1 MALILEQY
9 ESYIN
14 ENRSLIES
22 DPVGFIKDNTAFSDY
37 ITALSEA
44 IEDKDAREA
53 FKAVAYREREVLQ
66 EAGELLTGDGRA
78 WAIMYF
84 PILADV
90 YQTPLISKLLTVFT
104 TSQKRVAIPR
114 KSVIGE
120 IIGLDGST
128 IQTVELPSS
137 TAVRPNKVTQ
147 TISEGKTNLFSLLS
161 ITDKA
166 KINQRYFAIT
176 KLTLTDNDGTNTTT
190 IELPVVIRADFSGN
204 FYGEAQFTASGDGKV
219 VNVIVTGNVNF
230 DTGDIVLSKNI
241 ITDSAD
247 TIEFQNATV
256 ECRINI
262 YGADKG
268 KVKIKLNVDDEVKV
282 QLDED
287 DSFFIELIDEEVQ
300 DFKDIYNVDLLA
312 SIMEVVKLQFQLNK
326 DADVADL
333 LKLSEPDMAS
343 YGNTATIDYSSVPTY
358 LNPANI
364 ADVFS
369 LVVPKI
375 LAVASS
381 IEKNA
386 HVTPQ
391 YLVTD
396 RKTAVT
402 LEALQSFATAQM
414 NTQGQGKVGPSAAA
428 LQFTRFT
435 IFKSDSVEEGKI
447 YVVYKANN
455 KAAAALMDIV
465 YKPLYIH
472 KSDVNGIAKQYLK
485 SRTAVE
491 VADARKLGVV
501 TIANNP
507 YV

>member
-9 ESYIN
+9 DSYVKQ
-14 ENRSLIES
+14 NRSLIES
-22 DPVGFIKDNTAFSDY
+22 DPVGFLKDNTAFKDF

-53 FKAVAYREREVLQ
+53 FKTVAYREREVLQ
-66 EAGELLTGDGRA
+66 ESGDLLTGEGRA

-114 KSVIGE
+114 KSVVGE
-120 IIGLDGST
+120 VIKIDGTVLDK
-128 IQTVELPSS
+128 VELPSS
-137 TAVRPNKVTQ
+137 TAVRPNKIVE

-176 KLTLTDNDGTNTTT
+176 KLTLTDNDGSSTTT
-190 IELPVVIRADFSGN
+190 VNLPVVIRADFSGN
-204 FYGEAQFTASGDGKV
+204 FYGEAQFTAAGDGKT

-230 DTGDIVLSKNI
+230 ETGEIVLSKNI
-241 ITDSAD
+241 ITDSSD
-247 TIEFQNATV
+247 TIDFQNATV
-256 ECRINI
+256 ECRINV

-268 KVKIKLNVDDEVKV
+268 KVKIKLNVEDELKL

-287 DSFFIELIDEEVQ
+287 NTFFIELIDEEVQ
-300 DFKDIYNVDLLA
+300 DFKDIYNIDLLA

-333 LKLSEPDMAS
+333 LKLSEPDMAK
-343 YGNTATIDYSSVPTY
+343 YGNTATIDYSSIPTY
-358 LNPANI
+358 LTPANI

-396 RKTAVT
+396 RKTAIT

-414 NTQGQGKVGPSAAA
+414 NTQGQGKLGPAASA
-428 LQFTRFT
+428 LQFTKFT

-455 KAAAALMDIV
+455 KSAAALVDVV

-472 KSDVNGIAKQYLK
+472 KSDVNGVTKQYLK

-491 VADARKLGVV
+491 VVDPRKLGVV
-501 TIANNP
+501 KVVNNP